1 MMINYIRYTNC
12 SPDDGGDIIKTEFFM
27 LYKDADQRR
36 QEINNLAKV
45 NTDVFFDNDIH
56 TIEYGSAVEL
66 VKALNE
72 LNVKVFKAIDYDKL
86 RTEAMTN

>member
-12 SPDDGGDIIKTEFFM
+12 SPESGDIIKTEFFM

-56 TIEYGSAVEL
+56 AIEYGSAVEL
-66 VKALNE
+66 VEALNE
-72 LNVKVFKAIDYDKL
+72 LNVKEFKCIDYDEQ
-86 RTEAMTN
+86 RTEAMTH